1 MKTALKSSHS
11 VDTAEQPKLSGD
23 MQRLIAGQLHDPLR
37 VLGNQ
42 HGFGDKVIRAYLPG
56 AQSVYI
62 ERPDYLM
69 TRVGQTDLFEYRGDH
84 DFPPH
89 YSLVWTDNN
98 DQHGEWGHRCI
109 DPYSFDNQIS
119 DYDLY
124 LIRQGKHLK
133 IYQLLGANPKTIEG
147 IEGIFF
153 GVWAPNAQRVSV
165 VGDFNHWQGLR
176 HPMRCR
182 GDSGI
187 WELFIP
193 ELEAEHCYKFEIC
206 HQHSGNISQKID
218 VYGRQFEN
226 RPKTA
231 AIIRPADDYVW
242 QDQAWLEHRRQWDWQ
257 HAPMSI
263 YELHAG
269 SWRQHP
275 DGSFLNYRELA
286 QQLVPYVKSLGFTHI
301 ELLPITE
308 HPLDASWGYQT
319 LGYFAPSSRFGNADD
334 FRYFVDYCHQNNIA
348 VLLDWVASHFP
359 RDDHGLSQYDGS
371 ALYEYA
377 DPKKGEHQQW
387 GTLVFNYERNEV
399 QNFLLANA
407 LFWLDEFHLDGL
419 RVDAVASMLYLD
431 YNRDDGQWQPNIYG
445 GNENLEGVSFLRSLN
460 EIVHQQF
467 PGVTVIAEESTAWP
481 QVSGP
486 TYLGGLGFTMK
497 WNMGWMHD
505 TLDYMNKQP
514 VHRRYHHD
522 KLTFGML
529 YAYSE
534 NFVLALSHD
543 EVVHEKCSL
552 LQKMPGDDWQKFAN
566 LRLLYSYMF
575 SYPGKKLLFMGSEFA
590 QRNEWQHDHPLDWHL
605 LEHHSHQ
612 GMAKVITDLN
622 HLYQHNPALHEL
634 DFDQAGFEWID
645 CHDSDQSVL
654 VYLRQCEQQ
663 QIVVALNFTPVPRY
677 QYRIG
682 IPNATRYREIFNSD
696 ADCYGGSN
704 VGNLGKVTV
713 EPIAWMGHKQS
724 ITITLPPLA
733 GILLIAEQ

>member
-1 MKTALKSSHS
+1 MITLSLPSSPLGT
-11 VDTAEQPKLSGD
+11 VKKNQLSAD
-23 MQRLIAGQLHDPLR
+23 MRRLIEGRLHDPFL
-37 VLGNQ
+37 VLGKQ
-42 HGFGDKVIRAYLPG
+42 PSTGGKLIRAFLPG
-56 AQSVYI
+56 AHSVYI
-62 ERPDYLM
+62 EQPTYAM
-69 TRVGQTDLFEYRGDH
+69 TRVGCTDLFEYRGVH
-84 DFPPH
+84 EFPAH
-89 YSLVWTDNN
+89 YTLAWFDKNN
-98 DQHGEWGHRCI
+98 PQDQPQRCI
-109 DPYSFDNQIS
+109 DPYSFAPQIS
-119 DYDLY
+119 DYDLH
-124 LIRQGKHLK
+124 LIRQGQHLK
-133 IYQLLGANPKTIEG
+133 IYQILGAHPKIVDD
-147 IEGIFF
+147 IDGIFF
-153 GVWAPNAQRVSV
+153 AVWAPNAQRVSV

-187 WELFIP
+187 WELFVP
-193 ELEAEHCYKFEIC
+193 QLETGHCYKFEISD
-206 HQHSGNISQKID
+206 QTSGNICQKID
-218 VYGRQFEN
+218 AYGRQFEQ

-231 AIIRPADDYVW
+231 AIISAIRDYGW
-242 QDQAWLEHRRQWDWQ
+242 QDQSWIEQRRLWDWQ

-263 YELHAG
+263 YELHVG

-286 QQLVPYVKSLGFTHI
+286 WQLVPYVKSLGFTHI

-334 FRYFVDYCHQNNIA
+334 FRYFVDYCHQHNIA

-377 DPKKGEHQQW
+377 DPQKGQHQQW
-387 GTLVFNYERNEV
+387 GTLVFNYSRNEV
-399 QNFLLANA
+399 KNFLLANA

-431 YNRDDGQWQPNIYG
+431 YSRGDGQWQPNIYG

-467 PGVTVIAEESTAWP
+467 PGVSVIAEESTAWP

-505 TLDYMNKQP
+505 SLEYMSKEP
-514 VHRRYHHD
+514 VHRRFHHD

-543 EVVHEKCSL
+543 EVVHEKRSL
-552 LQKMPGDDWQKFAN
+552 LQKMPGDDWQQFAN

-590 QRNEWQHDHPLDWHL
+590 QRSEWQHDHPLDWHL
-605 LEHHSHQ
+605 LEHASHQ
-612 GMAKVITDLN
+612 GMAKVISDLN
-622 HLYQHNPALHEL
+622 HLYQRYPALHVL
-634 DFDQAGFEWID
+634 DFDQQGFSWID

-654 VYLRQCEQQ
+654 VYLRQCAQQ
-663 QIVVALNFTPVPRY
+663 KIIVALNFTPVPRY

-682 IPNATRYREIFNSD
+682 IPKAVSYQELFNSD
-696 ADCYGGSN
+696 AYCYGGSN
-704 VGNLGKVTV
+704 VGNLGKVKV
-713 EPIAWMGHKQS
+713 EPIAWMGYSHS
-724 ITITLPPLA
+724 IQITLPPLA
-733 GILLIAEQ
+733 GLLLIADE